1 MSELLGI
8 SGDAL
13 YTRHLFIKRG
23 EFDLNCYLGNTVVSQ
38 TNVLF
43 WLSQGSISLE
53 GFLWRV
59 LLKHINNRIKEWL
72 TKTKWNTLLLTYQYF
87 KFLLVSIQFFF
98 TGTYR
103 SLSKECFYFIT
114 WPPPPEKKFPEKVNF
129 WTLMVNWTKIYT
141 FHLLL
146 HWTDTKYRVK

>member
-1 MSELLGI
+1 MIVTLMSELLGI

-23 EFDLNCYLGNTVVSQ
+23 EFDLSCYLGNTVVSQ

-43 WLSQGSISLE
+43 RLSQGSISLE

-72 TKTKWNTLLLTYQYF
+72 TKTKWKTLLLTYQYF
-87 KFLLVSIQFFF
+87 KFLLVSIQIFF
-98 TGTYR
+98 TGTFR

-114 WPPPPEKKFPEKVNF
+114 WTPPPKKKV
-129 WTLMVNWTKIYT
+129 LRKLT
-141 FHLLL
+141 FEHS
-146 HWTDTKYRVK
+146 W

>member
-23 EFDLNCYLGNTVVSQ
+23 EFDLSCYLGNTVVSQ

-87 KFLLVSIQFFF
+87 KFLLVSI
-98 TGTYR
+98 
-103 SLSKECFYFIT
+103 
-114 WPPPPEKKFPEKVNF
+114 PPPPSPPEKKIPEKVNF

>member
-23 EFDLNCYLGNTVVSQ
+23 EFDLSCYLGNTVVSQ

-87 KFLLVSIQFFF
+87 KFLLVSI
-98 TGTYR
+98 
-103 SLSKECFYFIT
+103 
-114 WPPPPEKKFPEKVNF
+114 PPPPEKKIPEKVNF
-129 WTLMVNWTKIYT
+129 WTLMVNGTKIYT